1 MDDVVCSAVPLWG
14 GEEGDTDGRWLLH
27 RARKL
32 HHARK
37 AATPLP
43 IVLSPCSLAAG
54 EGDYL
59 AAPTCTVSAGKT
71 GTGLQFCEDGEV
83 PGWTE

>member
-27 RARKL
+27 HARKL
-32 HHARK
+32 P
-37 AATPLP
+37 PLSLLP
-43 IVLSPCSLAAG
+43 SQLYSHQCSLAAG